1 MNVRDAYKL
10 SEILLNTGVTEIDI
24 LGGEPMLIPWMK
36 DFIKHVSDAG
46 ITLNISTNGSLLEGI
61 NQLSEIYTDNL
72 NIGFSI
78 HGFTETHNSI
88 TRSDNYS
95 HTIKGIKRLIEA
107 GYNPIVKSVL
117 IQQNKNEI
125 SGLISYLAASGVRR
139 YYLLHEDRIG
149 RQTPADRISFP
160 EFQSFYSK
168 LRTDMQGVLDLGFVA
183 ASGFYKY
190 GIHKQGRCDAGI
202 TKLAIMPDGSMFP
215 CNLFAGFEEFRL
227 GNIFK
232 EGIEKIWNSPVLEKF
247 RKYNKNKC
255 ELSTC
260 EFFSV
265 CSGGCP
271 AHSYYFYGS
280 FDIVDPRCLTGQ

>member
-1 MNVRDAYKL
+1 MNAMDAFRM
-10 SEILLNTGVTEIDI
+10 SEILLNTGVPEIDI

-72 NIGFSI
+72 NIGFSV
-78 HGFTETHNSI
+78 HGFTKTHNGI
-88 TRSDNYS
+88 TGSDNYS
-95 HTIKGIKRLIEA
+95 QTIKGIKRLIEA
-107 GYNPIVKSVL
+107 GHSPIVKSVL
-117 IQQNKNEI
+117 VQQNKNEI
-125 SGLISYLAASGVRR
+125 SGLISYFAASGVRR

-149 RQTPADRISFP
+149 RQTSADCFSFP
-160 EFQSFYSK
+160 EFLSFCSK
-168 LRTDMQGVLDLGFVA
+168 LKIEMKGVLDLGFIT

-202 TKLAIMPDGSMFP
+202 TKLAIMPDGSVFP

-227 GNIFK
+227 GNIFE
-232 EGIEKIWNSPVLEKF
+232 EGIEKIWNNPVLERF
-247 RKYNKNKC
+247 RRYNKNRCK
-255 ELSTC
+255 LSTC
-260 EFFSV
+260 EFFSA

-271 AHSYYFYGS
+271 AHSYYFCGS
-280 FDIVDPRCLTGQ
+280 FDRSDPRCLKEQ